1 MNDKKPLMDYRRV
14 QKLQTPLLL
23 TGALLS
29 GVGTS
34 VSVPLVILGIAI
46 MLFAIVIGVLY
57 YRCPHCGRPLGR
69 IGEGGAYC
77 PHCGKALNA
86 PVEESVRS
94 ITVPAYAKLNLTL
107 DILGKRDDGYHE
119 MQMVMQTVSLHDDVT
134 VTLTDGK
141 GITCRVDGAALPC
154 DERNLAVKAAR
165 AFCEAMDYGGGI
177 DIALIKRIP
186 SEAGMAGGSADAAA
200 VLRALRELVS
210 PTLTD
215 ERLEQISASVGSDVP
230 FCIRGGTQLAEG
242 RGEKLT
248 VLKPAPRFFVAACK
262 PDFPISTPA
271 LFARVDGFFPT
282 SPSPSSSSTPALF
295 ARVDGVTITDRPDTD
310 AMLAAIEHGDAD
322 TLCANVRNVF
332 EQALDGEQ
340 RERIETIKRDLL
352 AYGAKT
358 SAMTGSGS
366 VVFGLFSDKAACR
379 RACEALQGECVKTFC
394 AEFV

>member
-86 PVEESVRS
+86 PVEEPVRS

-107 DILGKRDDGYHE
+107 DILGIRDDGYHE

-134 VTLTDGK
+134 VTLTDSK

-154 DERNLAVKAAR
+154 DERNLAVKSAKV
-165 AFCEAMDYGGGI
+165 FCEAMDYGGGI
-177 DIALIKRIP
+177 DIALKI
-186 SEAGMAGGSADAAA
+186 G
-200 VLRALRELVS
+200 RAS
-210 PTLTD
+210 
-215 ERLEQISASVGSDVP
+215 
-230 FCIRGGTQLAEG
+230 C
-242 RGEKLT
+242 
-248 VLKPAPRFFVAACK
+248 
-262 PDFPISTPA
+262 
-271 LFARVDGFFPT
+271 
-282 SPSPSSSSTPALF
+282 
-295 ARVDGVTITDRPDTD
+295 
-310 AMLAAIEHGDAD
+310 
-322 TLCANVRNVF
+322 
-332 EQALDGEQ
+332 
-340 RERIETIKRDLL
+340 RER
-352 AYGAKT
+352 
-358 SAMTGSGS
+358 
-366 VVFGLFSDKAACR
+366 V
-379 RACEALQGECVKTFC
+379 
-394 AEFV
+394 

>member
-77 PHCGKALNA
+77 PHCGKALDA
-86 PVEESVRS
+86 PVEEPVRS

-154 DERNLAVKAAR
+154 DERNFAVKAAR

-177 DIALIKRIP
+177 DVALIKRIP

-248 VLKPAPRFFVAACK
+248 VLKPAPRFFVAVCK
-262 PDFPISTPA
+262 PDFPI
-271 LFARVDGFFPT
+271 
-282 SPSPSSSSTPALF
+282 STPALF

-310 AMLAAIEHGDAD
+310 AMLSAIECGNADA
-322 TLCANVRNVF
+322 LYENVSNVF
-332 EQALDGEQ
+332 EQALPEAQ
-340 RERIETIKRDLL
+340 RERIEEIKRTL
-352 AYGAKT
+352 AENGALCA
-358 SAMTGSGS
+358 AMTGSGS
-366 VVFGLFSDKAACR
+366 AVFGLFREEDACR
-379 RACEALQGECVKTFC
+379 SACRALQSERVMTFC
-394 AEFV
+394 TEFV